1 MQLGAGWFVRT
12 GSTWRIVWF
21 TLIAAGVWA
30 RPTSALW
37 TFFWAR
43 PTAAPWTFFWTPTI
57 TGGVLT
63 RWVTTVIFTAWAG
76 ASARFP
82 PPVENIPKHF
92 QQDLRISC
100 LNKYILVCNRDQN
113 GIKQSTDLLRADE
126 GIKLMINRSRWGVH
140 VAFIFL
146 KNYYKSHNWKLWKVK
161 IKSIKKK
168 QPWSLVTTVCCLTV

>member
-1 MQLGAGWFVRT
+1 MQLAAGWFVRT

-30 RPTSALW
+30 RPTAALW

-82 PPVENIPKHF
+82 PPVENATKTLSTRPVHILPKQVHTGL
-92 QQDLRISC
+92 QQRSKW
-100 LNKYILVCNRDQN
+100 NQ
-113 GIKQSTDLLRADE
+113 A
-126 GIKLMINRSRWGVH
+126 INRPFKSWWGDQINDQQLLFFLRTTTCINHAIESFERW
-140 VAFIFL
+140 
-146 KNYYKSHNWKLWKVK
+146 KSSQL
-161 IKSIKKK
+161 KKK
-168 QPWSLVTTVCCLTV
+168 TLVLVTTVCCLTV